1 MVSQTSS
8 ITTPLSE
15 STSSLTICQLPLT
28 ICSSLGVLDNP
39 LSFNRMCALFTV
51 LFFRICFNFS
61 PFYHS
66 VILPFQLLEVP
77 FFFGN
82 QLLLT
87 ISLLDVS
94 VMAIVRESPLNIT
107 SNTILSFIHSWTLVL
122 STFQIYSWE
131 KNQNLGWLEFTL
143 TFKNTAFLSFV

>member
-1 MVSQTSS
+1 MVSQTSG

-15 STSSLTICQLPLT
+15 STSSLTIRQLPLT

-39 LSFNRMCALFTV
+39 LSFKRMCALFTV
-51 LFFRICFNFS
+51 LFFRILFNFS

-66 VILPFQLLEVP
+66 VIPPFQLLEVP

-82 QLLLT
+82 QLLT

-131 KNQNLGWLEFTL
+131 KNWNLGWLRNHTNL
-143 TFKNTAFLSFV
+143 

>member
-1 MVSQTSS
+1 MPFHVLRDGFSDLQYTTS
-8 ITTPLSE
+8 LSK

-39 LSFNRMCALFTV
+39 LSFSRMCALFTV
-51 LFFRICFNFS
+51 LSFRICFNFL

-66 VILPFQLLEVP
+66 VIPPFQLLELP

-131 KNQNLGWLEFTL
+131 KNQNLGWLRNHTNL
-143 TFKNTAFLSFV
+143 